1 MAASRSL
8 RADDTLA
15 PDRKLHY
22 AFDSMRSRIVAAV
35 WVAGATLPLL
45 AAAVFLVGCCILPFH
60 GLMHKL
66 MPLCETAA
74 SIVAG
79 GHGEHGHDSA
89 PATPVREK
97 EPVKRLLTVLTTAYP
112 IESPGF
118 SAPLAVTASA
128 APRSFM
134 SLGAVRCDQDVG
146 LHLLDVTF
154 LI

>member
-1 MAASRSL
+1 
-8 RADDTLA
+8 
-15 PDRKLHY
+15 
-22 AFDSMRSRIVAAV
+22 MRSRIVAAV
-35 WVAGATLPLL
+35 WVAGATVPLL

-74 SIVAG
+74 NIVAG
-79 GHGEHGHDSA
+79 GHGEHDHDA
-89 PATPVREK
+89 TPATPVREN
-97 EPVKRLLTVLTTAYP
+97 EPVKRLLTVLTTTSP
-112 IESPGF
+112 IDSVARVA
-118 SAPLAVTASA
+118 APLAVTASA

>member
-1 MAASRSL
+1 
-8 RADDTLA
+8 
-15 PDRKLHY
+15 
-22 AFDSMRSRIVAAV
+22 MRRRF
-35 WVAGATLPLL
+35 VAGAWIAGLTLPVL

-60 GLMHKL
+60 SLKHKL

-79 GHGEHGHDSA
+79 GHGEHDRDALPPA
-89 PATPVREK
+89 PAPEK
-97 EPVKRLLTVLTTAYP
+97 ERLKRSLTVLMTGSSVSDVVKLA
-112 IESPGF
+112 
-118 SAPLAVTASA
+118 APLPVRPSGST
-128 APRSFM
+128 RSFL

>member
-1 MAASRSL
+1 
-8 RADDTLA
+8 
-15 PDRKLHY
+15 
-22 AFDSMRSRIVAAV
+22 MRSRIVAAV
-35 WVAGATLPLL
+35 WVAGATVPLL
-45 AAAVFLVGCCILPFH
+45 GAAVFLVGCCVLPFH

-74 SIVAG
+74 SIIAG
-79 GHGEHGHDSA
+79 GHGEHDHDA
-89 PATPVREK
+89 EPATPAREK
-97 EPVKRLLTVLTTAYP
+97 EPVKPLLTVLTTASP
-112 IESPGF
+112 IASVARV
-118 SAPLAVTASA
+118 SATLAVTASA

>member
-1 MAASRSL
+1 
-8 RADDTLA
+8 
-15 PDRKLHY
+15 
-22 AFDSMRSRIVAAV
+22 MRRRIVAAV
-35 WVAGATLPLL
+35 WVAGATVPLL

-66 MPLCETAA
+66 MPVCETAA
-74 SIVAG
+74 SMVAG
-79 GHGEHGHDSA
+79 GHGEHDHDA
-89 PATPVREK
+89 PPATPAREN
-97 EPVKRLLTVLTTAYP
+97 EPAKRLLSVVATSSP
-112 IESPGF
+112 IASVGRV
-118 SAPLAVTASA
+118 SSPLAVTASA

>member
-1 MAASRSL
+1 
-8 RADDTLA
+8 
-15 PDRKLHY
+15 
-22 AFDSMRSRIVAAV
+22 MRNRIVAAV

-79 GHGEHGHDSA
+79 GHGEHDHDTT

-97 EPVKRLLTVLTTAYP
+97 EPVKRLLTVLTTTSP
-112 IESPGF
+112 IDSVARV
-118 SAPLAVTASA
+118 SAPLAATASA

>member
-1 MAASRSL
+1 
-8 RADDTLA
+8 
-15 PDRKLHY
+15 
-22 AFDSMRSRIVAAV
+22 MRRRIVAAV
-35 WVAGATLPLL
+35 WVAGATVPLV

-66 MPLCETAA
+66 MPFCKTAA
-74 SIVAG
+74 SVVAG
-79 GHGEHGHDSA
+79 GHGEHDHDA
-89 PATPVREK
+89 QPATPARESD
-97 EPVKRLLTVLTTAYP
+97 PAKRLLPVVATSFPIASVGRVATT
-112 IESPGF
+112 
-118 SAPLAVTASA
+118 LAVTASA